1 MRIASSKDLEQQ
13 RKRLVQASEQMERQ
27 VLVCCGT
34 GCIASGAMAVY
45 DALKA
50 AATAAGF
57 NVKIEL
63 ARCLEKSNHTLITR
77 TGCQGLCQD
86 GPLVQILPDDVFYTR
101 VTPKTAEKIVTETLQ
116 KGEIVQS
123 LLYRDGG
130 KTADRPT
137 SREALTFYNKQQR
150 IALRGCG
157 HVTPDS
163 IASYI
168 AHGGFG
174 ALAKALT
181 MTPEAVIAE
190 VEISGLRGRGGGG
203 FPTGRKWRTC
213 RENTE
218 DECFLVCNGDE
229 GDPGAFMDCSIM
241 EGDPFRVL
249 EGMIICAHAIGARQG
264 VIYVR
269 NEYPRAVK
277 RLEQA
282 IRACREAGLLGD
294 AILGSA
300 LSFDIRVARGGG
312 AFVCGESSA
321 LMRSIEGRVG
331 EPRAK
336 YIRSVKKGL
345 HDKPTVLNN
354 VETFACVPAIIE
366 NGGEWLRR
374 IGTDGSPGTKAFC
387 LVGKIRHTGLIEV
400 PMGMS
405 LREVIFDIGGG
416 IIDNRPF
423 KAVQTGG
430 PSGGCIPE
438 AKLDIPVD
446 FDELTRAGS
455 MMGSGGM
462 IVMDDRTCM
471 VDVARYFIHFLLEE
485 SCGKCVPCREGL
497 RQLFTLLDRITMGHG
512 EAGDIEKIERLARDI
527 QLSSLCGLGKSA
539 PNPVL
544 STINEFR
551 DEYEKHITDKTCP
564 AGVCR
569 ELTVFSIDPERCT
582 GCMLCVKPC
591 PTAAITGE
599 KKKAHT
605 INEALCIKCGACRL
619 VCKDDAVMTS

>member
-1 MRIASSKDLEQQ
+1 MRIASPKELGQLRHQ
-13 RKRLVQASEQMERQ
+13 LVQASEQMEKQ

-34 GCIASGAMAVY
+34 GCIASGALEVF
-45 DALKA
+45 DALREAASKA
-50 AATAAGF
+50 GL

-63 ARCLEKSNHTLITR
+63 AKCLEKTDHTLITQ
-77 TGCQGLCQD
+77 TGCQGLCQS
-86 GPLVQILPDDVFYTR
+86 GPLVQILPDDIFYTR
-101 VTPKTAEKIVTETLQ
+101 VTPKTASKIVEKTLLA
-116 KGEIVQS
+116 GEVVED
-123 LLYRDGG
+123 LLYREGPAG
-130 KTADRPT
+130 EERPVT
-137 SREALTFYNKQQR
+137 REALPFYSKQQR

-157 HVTPDS
+157 HVTPTS
-163 IASYI
+163 IASYV
-168 AHGGFG
+168 AHGGFES
-174 ALAKALT
+174 LAKALE
-181 MTPEAVIAE
+181 MMPEAVIRE
-190 VEISGLRGRGGGG
+190 VEASGLRGRGGGG

-218 DECFLVCNGDE
+218 DACFVVCNGDE

-249 EGMIICAHAIGARQG
+249 EGMMICAHAIGARQG
-264 VIYVR
+264 IIYVR
-269 NEYPRAVK
+269 NEYPRAVE
-277 RLEQA
+277 RLENA
-282 IRACREAGLLGD
+282 ISSCEAAGLLGES
-294 AILGSA
+294 ILGSD
-300 LSFDIRVARGGG
+300 LSFSIRVARGGG

-321 LMRSIEGRVG
+321 LMRSIEGQVG

-354 VETFACVPAIIE
+354 VETFACVPTIIE
-366 NGGEWLRR
+366 NGGEWLRT
-374 IGTDGSPGTKAFC
+374 IGTGGSPGTKAFC
-387 LVGKIRHTGLIEV
+387 LVGKVRRTGLIEV

-405 LREVIFDIGGG
+405 LREVIFGIGGG
-416 IIDNRPF
+416 IIGDRPF

-438 AKLDIPVD
+438 SGLDIPVD

-462 IVMDDRTCM
+462 IVMDDHTCM

-497 RQLFTLLDRITMGHG
+497 RQLFEILDRITKGLG
-512 EAGDIEKIERLARDI
+512 QKGDIERIERLARDV

-544 STINEFR
+544 STLHGFR
-551 DEYEKHITDKTCP
+551 DEYEKHIDEKSCP
-564 AGVCR
+564 AGVCG
-569 ELTVFSIDPERCT
+569 ELTTYSIDAGKCT

-591 PTAAITGE
+591 PTGAITGE
-599 KKKAHT
+599 KKRPHV
-605 INEALCIKCGACRL
+605 IDEALCIQCGACRL
-619 VCKDDAVMTS
+619 VCKDDAVLTS

>member
-400 PMGMS
+400 PMGTT
-405 LREVIFDIGGG
+405 LRDIIFDIGGG
-416 IIDNRPF
+416 IPDGRQI
-423 KAVQTGG
+423 KAIQTGG
-430 PSGGCIPE
+430 PSGGCIT
-438 AKLDIPVD
+438 ADNLDTPVD
-446 FDELTRAGS
+446 YDELKKLGS
-455 MMGSGGM
+455 IMGSGGM
-462 IVMDDRTCM
+462 IVLDDSDCM
-471 VDVARYFIHFLLEE
+471 VATAKFFLEFTQDE
-485 SCGKCVPCREGL
+485 SCGKCVPCREGTFRML
-497 RQLFTLLDRITMGHG
+497 EIMERITSG
-512 EAGDIEKIERLARDI
+512 EAVMEDLDKLERLGELVQKA
-527 QLSSLCGLGKSA
+527 SLCGLGMTA

-544 STINEFR
+544 SALRNFREEFEIHVR
-551 DEYEKHITDKTCP
+551 DKRCPTHRCAQLIKYE
-564 AGVCR
+564 
-569 ELTVFSIDPERCT
+569 IDEEKCT
-582 GCMLCVKPC
+582 GCTLCARRC
-591 PTAAITGE
+591 PVFCISGGRRQLHVIDQDA
-599 KKKAHT
+599 
-605 INEALCIKCGACRL
+605 CIKCGECFKAC
-619 VCKDDAVMTS
+619 KFDAVSKV